1 MHVKP
6 TDQGRHPSTGVASVS
21 KWGGLRRRVGDAL
34 MGYLFLLPAA
44 LVLVTF
50 QYIPAID
57 IFRLSLTNRLLLRP
71 FSDYIGL
78 ENYQR
83 LISDARFWNSV
94 WNTIYFVG
102 GSVPLQIAFALM
114 LAMALAGT
122 LKGVGFFRTIFFMPV
137 AGSLV
142 ALSVVWEW
150 IYHPRLGALNS
161 ILSTFGVSRIDWLA
175 SSSWAMPAIILLV
188 VWTGTG
194 YYMVIYLAGLMDI
207 PDMYYDAARID
218 GANRWQ
224 MFWRITWPLLTPT
237 TYLILIL
244 QVINSF
250 QVFTT
255 VYVMTGGG
263 PARATEVLVFYLYQR
278 AFESMEFG
286 YASAIAVVLFV
297 GLLIMTLL
305 LRTLYGRRVIYER

>member
-1 MHVKP
+1 
-6 TDQGRHPSTGVASVS
+6 
-21 KWGGLRRRVGDAL
+21 